1 MRSITTCYS
10 EHSIQVSNSYCSG
23 PSGQP
28 YLSPGLI
35 PSVQNSVTCLYK
47 VKLSAEKHFFIK
59 ITWCDSVGQGF
70 SIGIGEDTRSLSKF
84 SRNSRQFK
92 KVKGT
97 KAFEC
102 CDSRIEVLWDLS
114 QATFD
119 IGPEPVNGYYV
130 TVWVDSELSL
140 ILGDMEEELDVRK
153 STSGVQLPKFSLLSR
168 SEHFSGNALYSTKA
182 QFCDAGT
189 CHDIVIKCVGE
200 DTGSKDSELSVTID
214 KKNVIHVKRLQWNFR
229 GNQTIFVDGL
239 LVDMMWDVHDWFF
252 NPSPGY
258 AVFMFRTRNGLDSRL
273 WLEEKMLEQKEQE
286 RGGFSLLICAR
297 KTSD

>member
-10 EHSIQVSNSYCSG
+10 EHSVKVSNSYCSG
-23 PSGQP
+23 PSGQA

-35 PSVQNSVTCLYK
+35 PSVQNAVTCLYK
-47 VKLSAEKHFFIK
+47 VKLSAERHLFIK
-59 ITWCDSVGQGF
+59 ITWCNLVGQGF
-70 SIGIGEDTRSLSKF
+70 SISIGEDSRSLSKF
-84 SRNSRQFK
+84 NKKSKQFI

-97 KAFEC
+97 DAFEC
-102 CDSRIEVLWDLS
+102 CNSRIEVFWDLS

-119 IGPEPVNGYYV
+119 AGPEPVNGYYV
-130 TVWVDSELSL
+130 MVWVDSGLSL

-153 STSGVQLPKFSLLSR
+153 SISDLQLPKFSLLSR

-200 DTGSKDSELSVTID
+200 DAGSKDLELSVTID

-252 NPSPGY
+252 NPSPGC
-258 AVFMFRTRNGLDSRL
+258 AVFMFRTRSGLNSRL

-286 RGGFSLLICAR
+286 RGGFSFLICAC